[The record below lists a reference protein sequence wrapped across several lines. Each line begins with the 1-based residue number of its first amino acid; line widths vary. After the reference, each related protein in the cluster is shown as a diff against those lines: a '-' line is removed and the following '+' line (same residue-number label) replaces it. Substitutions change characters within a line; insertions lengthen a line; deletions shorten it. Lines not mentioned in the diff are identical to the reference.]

1 MLEKLKKFDWGYL
14 AIGIA
19 LIGIGIAFITF
30 AEALVALAVTVGIT
44 LSLYGILLGVVTLT
58 NKDRSLKFAL
68 KIAVAIVCIIGGVV
82 TLVMQNEAIGVIT
95 DICCL
100 LLIVDGA
107 FKLNAAISQRRVGAI
122 SWWVMLMLALT
133 TIVPAFILTKLLSS
147 MDDTTVLSII
157 LGVLVIIDGAANLIL
172 PFTPSDKSDDTK
184 GEMKRDSDAS
194 DDSGGDGGC
203 RNDFVKPRSECDS
216 PDKTSLER

>member
-68 KIAVAIVCIIGGVV
+68 KIAMAIVSIIGGVV
-82 TLVMQNEAIGVIT
+82 TFVMQNEAIGVIT

-107 FKLNAAISQRRVGAI
+107 FKLKAAISQRRVGAI

-157 LGVLVIIDGAANLIL
+157 LGVLIIIDGAANLIL

-184 GEMKRDSDAS
+184 GEMKRDGDVS
-194 DDSGGDGGC
+194 DDSGGDGDC